1 MRARYKQSIVLS
13 VALLLTAAAC
23 GSDQS
28 STAPTDAP
36 VIKSKV
42 PDTTAQ
48 TAPAPPTVV
57 DTAATGPVT
66 ATGSAYTT
74 KTFEMPIDV
83 TVPGWLPA
91 EPTVEKL
98 DFVTWEAPDG
108 ARAVRV
114 LLPVAV
120 YPPGSAGA
128 TAPPKDYLA
137 FLLGQTDQGAHFTD
151 QTKTTVGGRPAT
163 IVTATADKPLE
174 GSIGCPAASMTAP
187 DCFGL
192 QPDLNLRIAVIGTGD
207 KTLLVWL
214 RNNVGVDERMELE
227 SFDQMLSSIRFSD
240 RAVQAP
246 PAANAAA
253 TPVDGVWTATWTRD
267 ELAASPFL
275 ENGELNDENWGK
287 YTLTFDHGKVTAAQT
302 NPKSTSTIRGTFHV
316 DGDTL
321 IWEQG
326 TDQFVMRWSIDGD
339 QLTLTRD
346 ESLGIGPTPFV
357 IRPYTRQP

>member
-1 MRARYKQSIVLS
+1 MRAMYKQSIVLS

-23 GSDQS
+23 GIDQS
-28 STAPTDAP
+28 TTEPTEAP
-36 VIKSKV
+36 VIKSTV
-42 PDTTAQ
+42 PDTTAR
-48 TAPAPPTVV
+48 TAPAPTTAV
-57 DTAATGPVT
+57 DTTAAGPVT
-66 ATGSAYTT
+66 ATGSAYAT
-74 KTFEMPIDV
+74 KTFAVPIDV

-91 EPTVEKL
+91 EPSVEQL

-114 LLPVAV
+114 LIPVAV

-128 TAPPKDYLA
+128 TPPPKDYLA

-151 QTKTTVGGRPAT
+151 ETKTTVGGRAAT
-163 IVTATADKPLE
+163 IVTATSDKLLD
-174 GSIGCPAASMTAP
+174 GSIGCPELSMTAP

-192 QPDLNLRIAVIGTGD
+192 QPDLNLRIAVIDTGD

-214 RNNVGVDERMELE
+214 RNNVGVDEAMELE
-227 SFDQMLSSIRFSD
+227 SFDQMLSSISFSD
-240 RAVQAP
+240 RAVEA
-246 PAANAAA
+246 PAAANTAA
-253 TPVDGVWTATWTRD
+253 TPIDGVWTATWTRE

-275 ENGELNDENWGK
+275 EQGELNDENWGE
-287 YTLTFDHGKVTAAQT
+287 YTLTFDHGQVSAAQT
-302 NPKSTSTIRGTFHV
+302 NPKSTTTIRGKFHV

-357 IRPYTRQP
+357 IKPYTRQP